1 MAVQAQIRT
10 VLASEPRDDGT
21 AMLTIELDD
30 IPGAV
35 WRAELESLMPGDM
48 RVSLFE
54 RGEQKLAVITH
65 PAGDEQR
72 ARTAFS
78 EALHGANEVS
88 HEAHAAVARARAARQ
103 QAAREEQADPKRDD
117 V

>member
-1 MAVQAQIRT
+1 

-21 AMLTIELDD
+21 AMLSIELDD

-35 WRAELESLMPGDM
+35 WRAELESLMPDGM
-48 RVSLFE
+48 RVSLLE
-54 RGEQKLAVITH
+54 RGGQKLAVIRY

-72 ARTAFS
+72 ARAAFS
-78 EALHGANEVS
+78 AALRGANEVS
-88 HEAHAAVARARAARQ
+88 LEAHASAARARAARQ
-103 QAAREEQADPKRDD
+103 QAAREGPADPNRDD